1 MSDMNLVPITPVHP
15 HFKPDGAKKRIL
27 LLKPPYFTPWTPP
40 LGIAILKRF
49 MEHHGYSVT
58 CFDFNTD
65 PQLWGMHHKYFSTI
79 QRLEDVSIN
88 DGYSKLWWILNA
100 HLLAYANGA
109 DALALARV
117 LEIVIPLYGIRHD
130 KEVINALIPIVD
142 KYFKRLAEVTE
153 HIDLTE
159 YGVVGTSTYTTSLA
173 SSLFL
178 LKRMKES
185 NPQLLTVMG
194 GGIFADDLA
203 LGSDNLDTLVADFPF
218 VDHVILGEGELLFLN
233 LIEGTLAHKR
243 VITLGDLKN
252 STLDMKDVPIPD
264 FSDLDLENY
273 YHLSIEGARSCPFQ
287 CSFCSE
293 TIQWGDYRK
302 KPMDLF
308 ADQVIELSQTF
319 KMKEFFMGDSLMNPY
334 INPFALEL
342 IEKKAGVLY
351 DGYLRADKPVTNR
364 KFVKLWADSGLFRV
378 RLGIESAAKH
388 VLDIM
393 DKMTT
398 PQVISDVLK
407 TLASAGIRTTTYWIV
422 GFPGETEQDFKET
435 CDFIKEHHQYIYE
448 LEAHPYYYYP
458 YGQVGS
464 RFHQCSSLYPQEV
477 TNHTKFQV
485 WEIINAN
492 PTREVRYER
501 LRHLAKICA
510 DLGLV
515 NIYSMPERYQAE
527 DRWHRLHPLA
537 VEVYQSGR
545 IDRKPTRLSDGAIG
559 LRPDTYTVPIESTF
573 ADEDSVI
580 CYQASVSKILNEE
593 KLAAAIVELINYNEM
608 LQVTLGAETRDAG
621 DTNGAVDTID
631 GHKLLAVYHLEQ
643 MDQESLATAK
653 ARALA
658 ELGKDM
664 RPTQSASIRVAL
676 LTGKE
681 ATVELLLLVHRGIGD
696 ARSISLLFEDLF
708 RIYEQLANK
717 KEISLRPIP
726 ITYSALMTNQADLP
740 NDIPAFDAD
749 TNQPQIKVTSDQTAN
764 AEQEVRRAVINIDF
778 SRMARMC
785 SKMMKDDD
793 IHPSDIIVRAVLGT
807 FWKAKEL
814 ENFAY
819 DLRIDSRRVDENLQY
834 TVGPLTRTFRLPSLS
849 PVGGH
854 LRSRLLEIHRVINDA
869 LSSEHRNGASGVL
882 QSTPQS
888 ERIFLNFEY
897 CTETPWLGQDQWQPK
912 GFLLTG
918 GSLPTTYNLEVIPVA
933 AGNGLQVHLKYR
945 NGAATTALVNVLRDQ
960 LVTEIDLIL
969 QDCESYAAA
978 REYLSGEFATALT
991 PSSFFADLDG
1001 QKPAALTQ
1009 TQFTCALD
1017 LFALRKLSTQCR
1029 IDLSTIILAV
1039 YSIVLSRLNGSEE
1052 VALIS
1057 SASENSATGFVP
1069 LRLALS
1075 WTAGFREFAQDIERK
1090 IGLAQHHGADVF
1102 DILTDSS
1109 PFWESHSRLAF
1120 GAAYFF
1126 SDESE
1131 LQEHPTVK
1139 DTPLLPTLIADGF
1152 KLVLQVTLS
1161 SIDLGWC
1168 FNYDPARFTAD
1179 EIEKLSSSLSSVFT
1193 RVAADMNISLEDASL
1208 NSNEKLLLET
1218 SLVIKE
1224 FEGSFSFQT

>member
-1 MSDMNLVPITPVHP
+1 
-15 HFKPDGAKKRIL
+15 
-27 LLKPPYFTPWTPP
+27 
-40 LGIAILKRF
+40 
-49 MEHHGYSVT
+49 MEQHGYSVT

-65 PQLWGMHHKYFSTI
+65 PELWGMHHKYFSII
-79 QRLEDVSIN
+79 QSLEDVSIN

-130 KEVINALIPIVD
+130 KEVIDALIPIVD

-501 LRHLAKICA
+501 LRRLAKICA

-545 IDRKPTRLSDGAIG
+545 IDRKATTLSHSAIE
-559 LRPDTYTVPIESTF
+559 LSPDAGTVSIESKF

-580 CYQASVSKILNEE
+580 CYQASISKVLNEK
-593 KLAAAIVELINYNEM
+593 KLAAALIELINYNEM
-608 LQVTLGAETRDAG
+608 LQITLGAEKQETAG
-621 DTNGAVDTID
+621 ETNGDVDTID
-631 GHKLLAVYHLEQ
+631 GAKLLAVYPLEQ
-643 MDQESLATAK
+643 TNEESLATAK
-653 ARALA
+653 ARAIA
-658 ELGKDM
+658 ELAKDM
-664 RPTQSASIRVAL
+664 RPTRSASVRVAL
-676 LTGKE
+676 FTSK
-681 ATVELLLLVHRGIGD
+681 ASVELLLLVHRGVAD
-696 ARSISLLFEDLF
+696 ARSASLLFEDLF
-708 RIYEQLANK
+708 RIYEQLSNNRT
-717 KEISLRPIP
+717 ISLRPIP
-726 ITYSALMTNQADLP
+726 TAYTALMTSLGDLP
-740 NDIPAFDAD
+740 NGISSDSD
-749 TNQPQIKVTSDQTAN
+749 TSWRQTKVTSDQSVIG
-764 AEQEVRRAVINIDF
+764 EQEVKGAVINIDS
-778 SRMARMC
+778 SRLARM
-785 SKMMKDDD
+785 STKMMQNDG
-793 IHPSDIIVRAVLGT
+793 IHPSDIIACAVLET
-807 FWKAKEL
+807 LLKVKEA
-814 ENFAY
+814 ENFDY
-819 DLRIDSRRVDENLQY
+819 DLRMDSRRVDEKLRY
-834 TVGPLTRTFRLPSLS
+834 TVGPLTRTFPLPPLS
-849 PVGGH
+849 PAGGH
-854 LRSRLLEIHRVINDA
+854 LRSRLQEIHRVINGA
-869 LSSEHRNGASGVL
+869 LSSLHRNAASPLLESSPSG
-882 QSTPQS
+882 
-888 ERIFLNFEY
+888 ERISLNLEY
-897 CTETPWLGQDQWQPK
+897 CTETPWLGQDQWKPR
-912 GFLLTG
+912 GFLAAA
-918 GSLPTTYNLEVIPVA
+918 GSLTTAYNLEVIPVA
-933 AGNGLQVHLKYR
+933 TGNGLEVHLKYR
-945 NGAATTALVNVLRDQ
+945 NGAATIVLVKVLLDQ
-960 LVTEIDLIL
+960 LVTEIDLVL

-978 REYLSGEFATALT
+978 REYLSEEFATALP
-991 PSSFFADLDG
+991 PSSFFAGIDV
-1001 QKPAALTQ
+1001 QEPVALKQ
-1009 TQFTCALD
+1009 TTFTCALD
-1017 LFALRKLSTQCR
+1017 RFALRNLSSQCR
-1029 IDLSTIILAV
+1029 IDLSTIILAA
-1039 YSIVLSRLNGSEE
+1039 YSIVLSRLNGSED
-1052 VALIS
+1052 VPLIS
-1057 SASENSATGFVP
+1057 SANESRAAGFVP

-1075 WTAGFREFAQDIERK
+1075 WTTGFREFAQQIERK
-1090 IGLAQHHGADVF
+1090 IGLAQHHGADLF
-1102 DILTDSS
+1102 DILTNSS
-1109 PFWESHSRLAF
+1109 PFWESHSRPAF

-1126 SDESE
+1126 NDECE
-1131 LQEHPTVK
+1131 PQEHATVK
-1139 DTPLLPTLIADGF
+1139 TPVLPALLAGGF
-1152 KLVLQVTLS
+1152 KLILEVTLGS
-1161 SIDLGWC
+1161 SDLAWN
-1168 FNYDPARFTAD
+1168 FSYDSSRFTAD
-1179 EIEKLSSSLSSVFT
+1179 EIERLGSSLSSVLT
-1193 RVAADMNISLEDASL
+1193 RVAADMNMSLEDASL
-1208 NSNEKLLLET
+1208 NRIEKLLLET
-1218 SLVIKE
+1218 PLSIKE
-1224 FEGSFSFQT
+1224 LEGSFSFQT